1 MNLSE
6 LRIFLDIIEAGSIT
20 EAARR
25 RGTTQPNLSR
35 TLREMERRLD
45 TTLLLRNGRGVQMT
59 TAGEAFR
66 SFAEETLEKF
76 QALRDTISG
85 LRDGLPESVT
95 LALPMRT
102 EHLLLPALLRVFAEA
117 APRTTLVAHEAFS
130 EAALQDLGAR
140 QIDAMIGYLSPSPP
154 QWGRVIAHEVFY
166 VVGSSEFL
174 GTEARPIPMA
184 EVLSLPL
191 IVAGPDRYLSVLR
204 KAAADAG
211 GELKPKRF
219 CSAADA
225 MVAFA
230 AEGEGVAILPYSNFQ
245 READRGEVSYRQ
257 IIAPTI
263 ERAIHLNFRG
273 GLNAKCSDVLAKLI
287 MTAVADLQNKSRWIV
302 TT

>member
-1 MNLSE
+1 MKLSD
-6 LRIFLDIIEAGSIT
+6 LRIFLDIIEAGNLT
-20 EAARR
+20 QAALR

-45 TTLLLRNGRGVQMT
+45 ATLMTRDGRGVQLT
-59 TAGEAFR
+59 AAGEDFR
-66 SFAEETLEKF
+66 EFAEETLEHF
-76 QALRDTISG
+76 QALRDKISG
-85 LRDGLPESVT
+85 LGDGLQEAVT
-95 LALPMRT
+95 LSVPMRT
-102 EHLLLPALLRVFAEA
+102 EHVLLPALLRVFAEA

-166 VVGSSEFL
+166 VVGSSEIL

-191 IVAGPDRYLSVLR
+191 IVAGPNRYLDLLR

-245 READRGEVSYRQ
+245 READRGEVGYRQ

-273 GLNAKCSDVLAKLI
+273 GLNAKCSDVLAQLI
-287 MTAVADLQNKSRWIV
+287 LTAVSDLQNKCRWTV